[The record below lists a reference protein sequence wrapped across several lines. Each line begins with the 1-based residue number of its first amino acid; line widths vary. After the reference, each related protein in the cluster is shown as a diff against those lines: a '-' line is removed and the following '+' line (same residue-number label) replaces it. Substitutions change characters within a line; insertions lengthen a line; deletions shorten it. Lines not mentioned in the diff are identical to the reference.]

1 MSSQTFTI
9 TSVLPLPLITHCL
22 KVHFRAGI
30 GGDTKISEMAQ
41 AIIREL
47 DDLAQTIKTK
57 NASLERTLEQLEQY
71 QQQQQQLRQKIM
83 HEEQQLRLVLAP
95 TYLPH
100 DRNRAVNEQQVGAI
114 VLI

>member
-1 MSSQTFTI
+1 
-9 TSVLPLPLITHCL
+9 
-22 KVHFRAGI
+22 
-30 GGDTKISEMAQ
+30 MAL

-57 NASLERTLEQLEQY
+57 NSSLERTLEQLEQY

-100 DRNRAVNEQQVGAI
+100 DRNRAVNEQQVGAF
-114 VLI
+114 VLICIWFCFCILFKRRPFQRNIFSRAQNCR